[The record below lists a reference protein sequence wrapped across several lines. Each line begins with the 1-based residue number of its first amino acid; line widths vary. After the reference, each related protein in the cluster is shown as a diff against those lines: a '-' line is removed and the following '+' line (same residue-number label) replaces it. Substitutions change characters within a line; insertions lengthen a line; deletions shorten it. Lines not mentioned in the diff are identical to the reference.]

1 MKSETRTT
9 DKKAR
14 VTLPRGFANATVI
27 VEQVS
32 DTEVR
37 IRKAV
42 VIPVDEV
49 RLAEAIRPTLIERN
63 REPLV
68 ERIEDTPEP
77 TEGLRRAFA
86 GYSERDGLTADG

>member
-1 MKSETRTT
+1 MKTETRTT

-14 VTLPRGFANATVI
+14 VTLPRAFANATVI

-42 VIPVDEV
+42 VIPEDEMLFAEEMRTPLTARDYDQLVD
-49 RLAEAIRPTLIERN
+49 LIN
-63 REPLV
+63 NP
-68 ERIEDTPEP
+68 PEP
-77 TEGLRRAFA
+77 TEALRRAFA
-86 GYSERDGLTADG
+86 KYAKRDE

>member
-1 MKSETRTT
+1 MKTETRTT

-27 VEQVS
+27 IEQVS
-32 DTEVR
+32 ETEVR

-49 RLAEAIRPTLIERN
+49 RFAEEIRTPLSDRDRDQLVDLIN
-63 REPLV
+63 NS
-68 ERIEDTPEP
+68 PEP
-77 TEGLRRAFA
+77 TDALRRAFTKYA
-86 GYSERDGLTADG
+86 NRDESTTAS